1 MGRLPRQPNAHRGAA
16 LSLTR
21 LRAAFRAA
29 FAGIA
34 AVWATS
40 GNFRL
45 EVGVGVMALTLGLLL
60 RTGVVPILILCALV
74 LSLEMLNCALEAA
87 VDLASPELHPVA
99 KHAKDAA
106 AGAVLVAA
114 LISVGVGAWVL
125 GPPLLQ
131 TFIQVLRVL
140 SRF

>member
-1 MGRLPRQPNAHRGAA
+1 VGRLPRQPNAHPGAA
-16 LSLTR
+16 TSLTR
-21 LRAAFRAA
+21 LRAAFRVA

-40 GNFRL
+40 GNFRI
-45 EVGVGVMALTLGLLL
+45 EVVVGALALALGLLL

-74 LSLEMLNCALEAA
+74 LSLEMMNCALEAA
-87 VDLASPELHPVA
+87 VDLASPELHPLA

-114 LISVGVGAWVL
+114 LISVIVGLWLL
-125 GPPLLQ
+125 GPPLLAM
-131 TFIQVLRVL
+131 IGLL
-140 SRF
+140 

>member
-21 LRAAFRAA
+21 LRAAFGAA
-29 FAGIA
+29 FEGMT

-45 EVGVGVMALTLGLLL
+45 EVAVGLIALTLGLLL

-74 LSLEMLNCALEAA
+74 LSLEMMNCALEAA
-87 VDLASPELHPVA
+87 VDLASPELHPLA
-99 KHAKDAA
+99 KFAKDVAA
-106 AGAVLVAA
+106 AAVLLAA
-114 LISVGVGAWVL
+114 LISVAVGVWLL
-125 GPPLLQ
+125 GPPLW
-131 TFIQVLRVL
+131 QVLTSLAPARP
-140 SRF
+140 

>member
-45 EVGVGVMALTLGLLL
+45 EVGVGVL
-60 RTGVVPILILCALV
+60 ALV
-74 LSLEMLNCALEAA
+74 LGLMLQNGRCA
-87 VDLASPELHPVA
+87 DPYPVR
-99 KHAKDAA
+99 
-106 AGAVLVAA
+106 AGAVFGDCSTVRSRPPS
-114 LISVGVGAWVL
+114 IS
-125 GPPLLQ
+125 PHRSCTRSPNTPRTPLLGQ
-131 TFIQVLRVL
+131 CWWR
-140 SRF
+140 R

>member
-34 AVWATS
+34 AVWQTS

-45 EVGVGVMALTLGLLL
+45 EVGVGVLALTLGLLL
-60 RTGVVPILILCALV
+60 RTGVVPILILCAL
-74 LSLEMLNCALEAA
+74 SLEMLNCALEAA
-87 VDLASPELHPVA
+87 IDLASPELHPVA
-99 KHAKDAA
+99 KYAKDAA

-114 LISVGVGAWVL
+114 LISVGVGVWVL
-125 GPPLLQ
+125 GPPLWRII
-131 TFIQVLRVL
+131 FG
-140 SRF
+140 